1 MSKLTTPIG
10 MGYWVHRLLK
20 RTALLAIVKIARV
33 FPIYSVFMSK
43 MIITAA
49 LTGGEPVHKGMTPY
63 VPSSPEE
70 IAEETFRCWEG
81 GASIVHLHA
90 KDPETGRP
98 AKDPNPY
105 FKQYAKMIRDRCD
118 IIINMTT
125 GGARPTSGAT

>member
-1 MSKLTTPIG
+1 M
-10 MGYWVHRLLK
+10 VHHLLK
-20 RTALLAIVKIARV
+20 RAVPLAIVKITWV
-33 FPIYSVFMSK
+33 FPVYSVFMAK

-70 IAEETFRCWEG
+70 IAEETLRCWEA

-105 FKQYAKMIRDRCD
+105 FTQYAKMIRDRCD
-118 IIINMTT
+118 IIISMIRV
-125 GGARPTSGAT
+125 GSPTSGTKLMRW